1 MTERRHIGRFELR
14 DEVASGA
21 SGTIYQARDLGTG
34 ERVALKLIR
43 GLGHVDAARFARE
56 ARILAEVRHPGVVRY
71 VEHGHTAE
79 GDAYIAMEW
88 LEGEDL
94 RDRLARAGLSMN
106 EVVALGRR
114 VAGALAAIHARGL
127 VHRDVKPGNL
137 FLPGGRADEATI
149 IDFGL
154 ARADEGATALTQT
167 GLVVGTPAYM
177 APEQARGQR
186 EVDGRADLFSLG
198 CVLFKCL
205 AGHAPFEGTS
215 IMAVLTKV
223 LLEEPPRLRTLR
235 PEVPAT
241 LEALCAAML
250 QKDPERRPASAAA
263 VEEALAAVG
272 PLGAAGEA
280 AEPAPPSR
288 AFSGLT
294 GGEQRV
300 MAMVFVGAYG
310 EDAPVSGVRGSEVS
324 QTEQAV
330 AALVREH
337 GAKLDRLVDGT
348 GVVTLSGPGMATDQ
362 AARAARL
369 SLALHGLLPGVPMAL
384 ATGRGDV
391 ARRVPVGDTIE
402 RAARLLG
409 RRADALRV
417 AREAP
422 SNGEPEP
429 SAIAVDDVTAA
440 LLGARFDLSSSDGG
454 TCLEGLRELEMGAHT
469 LLGRYLPMVGRDW
482 ELSSIETLFFD
493 CVEEPLARPVLVTAA
508 AGMGKSRLGHEVVRA
523 LRRRIPDLE
532 VWTGRGDPRRAGS
545 ELGLLDELLRGAP
558 PARDPGRT
566 LPDPLAAAEAR
577 FAAACLGHPLLVV
590 IDDFH
595 WADAA
600 TVRFLEATLGS
611 LERRP
616 WMVLALGRP
625 EVHARFPRLWGG
637 RHLQE
642 IPLNPLSRRA
652 GERLVRQALGDA
664 ASAETMTHL
673 VARAEGNAF
682 YLEELIRAVAE
693 ATRAGATA
701 GTSGTGATSGASGRG
716 AERLPETV
724 LAMAQARLEGLDAE
738 ARRVLR
744 AASVFGEL
752 FWPGGVAALLGEE
765 PSRGWD
771 DRLVARELLVRRPSS
786 RFAGEKE
793 LGFRNGLLRDAAYAT
808 LTEADRALGHRLAA
822 EWLLAQGERDV
833 SVLAQHQG
841 LAAAWEG

>member
-1 MTERRHIGRFELR
+1 MRADSIVRTPEQRHIGRFELQG
-14 DEVASGA
+14 EVASGA

-56 ARILAEVRHPGVVRY
+56 ARILSEVRHPGVVRY
-71 VEHGHTAE
+71 VEHGNTAD

-88 LEGEDL
+88 LDGEDL
-94 RDRLARAGLSMN
+94 RSRLARAGLSMN
-106 EVVALGRR
+106 EAVALGRR
-114 VAGALAAIHARGL
+114 VAGALAAVHERGL

-137 FLPGGRADEATI
+137 FLPGGRADAAPI
-149 IDFGL
+149 LDFGL
-154 ARADEGATALTQT
+154 ARADEGAPALTQS
-167 GLVVGTPAYM
+167 GLVDGSPAYM

-223 LLEEPPRLRTLR
+223 LLEDPPRLRTLR
-235 PEVPAT
+235 PEVPAA
-241 LEALCAAML
+241 LEELCAAML
-250 QKDPERRPASAAA
+250 HKDPACRPASAAA
-263 VEEALAAVG
+263 VAEALASLG

-280 AEPAPPSR
+280 TEPAPPSR
-288 AFSGLT
+288 TLSGLT

-300 MAMVFVGAYG
+300 MAMVFVGARHESAEPLHEG
-310 EDAPVSGVRGSEVS
+310 APPSEDDVL
-324 QTEQAV
+324 
-330 AALVREH
+330 ALVREH

-369 SLALHGLLPGVPMAL
+369 ALALHQLLPGVPMAL

-391 ARRVPVGDTIE
+391 ARRIPVGDAIE
-402 RAARLLG
+402 RAARLLA
-409 RRADALRV
+409 RRAEALQ
-417 AREAP
+417 AALASP
-422 SNGEPEP
+422 PTGGPAP
-429 SAIAVDDVTAA
+429 SAIAVDEVTAA
-440 LLGARFDLSSSDGG
+440 LLGARFDVSSGEGG
-454 TCLEGLRELEMGAHT
+454 LCLEGMRELELGAHT

-532 VWTGRGDPRRAGS
+532 VWTGRGEPRRAGV
-545 ELGLLDELLRGAP
+545 ELGLLDEVLRCAG
-558 PARDPGRT
+558 PAKDTGRRR
-566 LPDPLAAAEAR
+566 PDPLALAEAR
-577 FAAACLGHPLLVV
+577 FDAASSDHPLLVV
-590 IDDFH
+590 VDDLH

-600 TVRFLEATLGS
+600 SVRFLDAALAS

-625 EVHARFPRLWGG
+625 EVHARFPRLWAG

-664 ASAETMTHL
+664 ATAETVARL

-682 YLEELIRAVAE
+682 YLEELVRAVAE
-693 ATRAGATA
+693 DARSGSALTPLALRAVDP
-701 GTSGTGATSGASGRG
+701 
-716 AERLPETV
+716 LPETV
-724 LAMAQARLEGLDAE
+724 LAMAQARLEGLDAD

-744 AASVFGEL
+744 AASVFGEQ
-752 FWPGGVAALLGEE
+752 FWPGGVAALLGE
-765 PSRGWD
+765 PPAQGWD
-771 DRLVARELLVRRPSS
+771 DRLVAQELLVRRPRS
-786 RFAGEKE
+786 RFPGERE

-808 LTEADRALGHRLAA
+808 LTEADRALGH
-822 EWLLAQGERDV
+822 Q
-833 SVLAQHQG
+833 
-841 LAAAWEG
+841 LAAAWLQAQGEGEGGPAQPEEPLAPPVA